1 MTNDNAQPIG
11 DTPLQRRL
19 LAQADAIIARDSDN
33 TSTNN
38 GGAFQVFVKAQY
50 ARTDQIWGRI
60 SADSCVAACKC
71 PPSNDGKVRHYGWVR
86 RDLDPTKR
94 GQTSRVNGG
103 GNRRKTGAYA
113 PLAGPVTV
121 TTRAKQV

>member
-1 MTNDNAQPIG
+1 MTSSNAQPIG
-11 DTPLQRRL
+11 VTPLQRRL
-19 LAQADAIIARDSDN
+19 LAQADAIIARDGDN

-38 GGAFQVFVKAQY
+38 GGAFQGFVKAQY

-60 SADSCVAACKC
+60 AADSCVACTC
-71 PPSNDGKVRHYGWVR
+71 TPSNDGKVRHYGWVR

-103 GNRRKTGAYA
+103 GNRRATGAYA